1 NEEEARQSQEL
12 DALLDLAN
20 AALYEPSHSTTPFKP
35 ANPKQSS
42 EQEISPTTL
51 DAVLTL
57 SQSKDRARAVM
68 IIYKCL
74 KKLDSA
80 GGVDFAGRLHSA
92 SISVAAG
99 PTVLAEPSSPI
110 RPF

>member
-1 NEEEARQSQEL
+1 EERQFKEL

-20 AALYEPSHSTTPFKP
+20 VALYEPSVSTTPSKP
-35 ANPKQSS
+35 AHPEQSS

-57 SQSKDRARAVM
+57 SQSKARARAAT

-74 KKLDSA
+74 KKQQSSFGLDFMDVVVPA
-80 GGVDFAGRLHSA
+80 GGLDPAGGL
-92 SISVAAG
+92 
-99 PTVLAEPSSPI
+99 
-110 RPF
+110 